1 MSVSL
6 ALIPVALTMRVV
18 MGKENFENW
27 VRSMQVR
34 MPTNF
39 EHEVDLVV
47 TVRKAG
53 YDAEKF
59 AGLIKTHP
67 RGEQE
72 FFFWELVDGTWTAVF
87 AKSDSQEIVSRF
99 VQDLE
104 ERAGRRIFV
113 TEGAVEVT
121 PIAQSR
127 TFPTNFRDERL
138 LVDTL
143 EDHGLRPSVQAN
155 GEVVCTVEQ
164 LVLRFRPAEE
174 GPFSVEVENAP
185 DLQQV
190 FQFLSTLDED
200 YRRGVQAEAYE
211 KLMGRVEEKNLVVE
225 SEEVLEDNSIVIT
238 LNVQG

>member
-27 VRSMQVR
+27 VQSMQVR

-53 YDAEKF
+53 YDAEKWT
-59 AGLIKTHP
+59 GLIKTHL
-67 RGEQE
+67 RGERD
-72 FFFWELVDGTWTAVF
+72 FFFWELVDGTWTAIF
-87 AKSDSQEIVSRF
+87 AKSDSQEMVSRF

-104 ERAGRRIFV
+104 EKTGRKIFV
-113 TEGAVEVT
+113 SEGGVGGAPV
-121 PIAQSR
+121 AQNQ
-127 TFPTNFRDERL
+127 TFPTNFRDEHL
-138 LVDTL
+138 LVSTL
-143 EDHGLRPSVQAN
+143 RDYGLQPNVQAD
-155 GEVVCTVEQ
+155 GEVTCRVEHYF
-164 LVLRFRPAEE
+164 LRFHPTEE
-174 GPFSVEVENAP
+174 GSFSVEVENAP

-190 FQFLSTLDED
+190 FQLLSTLDED
-200 YRRGVQAEAYE
+200 YKRGVQAAAYE
-211 KLMGRVEEKNLVVE
+211 NLMGRVGEKNLVVE